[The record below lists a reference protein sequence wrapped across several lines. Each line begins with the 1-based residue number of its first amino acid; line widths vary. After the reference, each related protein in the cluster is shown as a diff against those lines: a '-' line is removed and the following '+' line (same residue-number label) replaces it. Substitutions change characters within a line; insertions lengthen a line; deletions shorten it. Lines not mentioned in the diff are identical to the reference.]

1 MTRNAALASALVLS
15 LALPVATAKKK
26 VEPEHVQVQHILIA
40 FENTL
45 GASRTIPRNE
55 AEARYLAY
63 QLLERARGGE
73 DFASLVREYSDDQY
87 PGIYRMAN
95 KGVEVAKGEYSRK
108 RMVAGFGDV
117 AFSLEVGEVGIA
129 DFSPESSPYGWHIV
143 KRLE

>member
-1 MTRNAALASALVLS
+1 MTRSTALVGALVLT
-15 LALPVATAKKK
+15 LALPVATAKKP
-26 VEPEHVQVQHILIA
+26 EPERVQVQHILIA

-63 QLLERARGGE
+63 QLLERARDGE
-73 DFASLVREYSDDQY
+73 DFSALVREYSDDQY
-87 PGIYRMAN
+87 PGIYRLVN
-95 KGVEVAKGEYSRK
+95 KGVEPAEGEYSRK

-117 AFSLEVGEVGIA
+117 SFSLEVGEIGIA
-129 DFSPESSPYGWHIV
+129 GFSAESSPYGWHIV